1 LHSTQ
6 RRIVAVSEDKEPQ
19 PIWRQ
24 QSPIDLVLGTSLP
37 TTFARDYLVIGYPNA
52 DLPGR
57 FKSHNFYFDAPPPLT
72 FNGQEASLER
82 LQSTR
87 PANTGSTA
95 GPSTSRST
103 SSTRS
108 RTRPATARRW

>member
-1 LHSTQ
+1 M
-6 RRIVAVSEDKEPQ
+6 SEDKEPQ

-82 LQSTR
+82 LHIHS
-87 PANTGSTA
+87 
-95 GPSTSRST
+95 PSEHRLDGEAFDFEIHFVNPLKDS
-103 SSTRS
+103 
-108 RTRPATARRW
+108 

>member
-1 LHSTQ
+1 M
-6 RRIVAVSEDKEPQ
+6 SEDKEPQ

-57 FKSHNFYFDAPPPLT
+57 FKLSEP
-72 FNGQEASLER
+72 R
-82 LQSTR
+82 
-87 PANTGSTA
+87 GS
-95 GPSTSRST
+95 SRSG
-103 SSTRS
+103 SG
-108 RTRPATARRW
+108 RPIVADSCVTGGRPNVMPQLPS